1 MSAHSSVIDFHA
13 HFVPDFYR
21 DAAVKAGYGNP
32 DGMAG
37 FPHWSVDEALAMMD
51 RCGVAVAVASVSSP
65 GVHFGDD
72 AAARHLARS
81 VNEFSATVRDEHP
94 DRFAFLASLPLPDV
108 EGALAEIDH
117 AYDVLHADGVTLKTN
132 ARGLYLGDPA
142 MEPVLDALDQRR
154 ALVVL
159 HPTSPPGWEAV
170 SRGWGRPMIEFPFD
184 TTRAV
189 ADLLLRGGL
198 IRHPGIRMV
207 VPHGGGALAAFAD
220 RIDEFTRIFA
230 VADGPDVAGQ
240 LRNLYY
246 DLAGFPVPRQLPS
259 LLAMTDPS
267 HLLYGTDWPWT
278 PEPVIAAA
286 TSGIQASPL
295 LDQDQVTA
303 MMTTNGLPLLDR
315 FGADESASSDPAA

>member
-1 MSAHSSVIDFHA
+1 MSAHGSVIDVHA

-21 DAAVKAGYGNP
+21 DAATGAGYGNP

-51 RCGVAVAVASVSSP
+51 RGGITVAVASVSSP

-72 AAARHLARS
+72 AAARRLARG
-81 VNEFSATVRDEHP
+81 VNEFSASVRDRHP
-94 DRFAFLASLPLPDV
+94 DRFAFLASLPLPDI
-108 EGALAEIDH
+108 EGALAEIAY
-117 AYDVLHADGVTLKTN
+117 AYDELHADGVTLKTN

-142 MEPVLDALDQRR
+142 MEPVLDALDQRH

-159 HPTSPPGWEAV
+159 HPTSPPGGEAV

-189 ADLLLRGGL
+189 ADLLLRGG
-198 IRHPGIRMV
+198 IARHPGIRMV
-207 VPHGGGALAAFAD
+207 VPHGGGALAALAD
-220 RIDEFTRIFA
+220 RVDEFARM
-230 VADGPDVAGQ
+230 VVGADGPDVAGQ

-278 PEPVIAAA
+278 PEVVVTAGTAEIKA
-286 TSGIQASPL
+286 TPL
-295 LDQDQVTA
+295 LDQGQVTA

-315 FGADESASSDPAA
+315 FGT